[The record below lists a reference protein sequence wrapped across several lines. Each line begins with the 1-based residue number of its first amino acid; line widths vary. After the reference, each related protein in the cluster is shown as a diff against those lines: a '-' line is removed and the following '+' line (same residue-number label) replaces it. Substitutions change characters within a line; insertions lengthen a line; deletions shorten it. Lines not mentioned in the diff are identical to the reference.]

1 MTHRILRTRH
11 TPVHEVRAYGCHPTI
26 VFVTVCTTQRRPIL
40 ADSVAADTIVSTWRA
55 ADAWRVGRYV
65 IMSDHVH
72 IFCSPIDQRVPLGR
86 WVQYW
91 KALTSRRWPRSVE
104 RPLWQIG
111 YWDTQLRSAE
121 SYEAKWEY
129 VRSNPVRHGLVAQA
143 ADWPYQG
150 ELVCLPRD

>member
-1 MTHRILRTRH
+1 MTWLPRQSAPRRAALLRGRSAVEQRSSAWRRKLSAPSGAEAAQKRGPPGDCAHSRFRHLARAVLQARHNGGDASLMTHRILRTRH

-72 IFCSPIDQRVPLGR
+72 IFCSPIDQ
-86 WVQYW
+86 
-91 KALTSRRWPRSVE
+91 
-104 RPLWQIG
+104 
-111 YWDTQLRSAE
+111 
-121 SYEAKWEY
+121 
-129 VRSNPVRHGLVAQA
+129 
-143 ADWPYQG
+143 
-150 ELVCLPRD
+150 